1 MGYKLTDEDK
11 HLLNDVELQKLRM
24 SELLNQQEKVKRQHW
39 TVKLPCHGESYE
51 LPKSQSDT
59 FLICS
64 VCGKRYK
71 LAHSAVGNKLYTGD

>member
-1 MGYKLTDEDK
+1 MTYKLTDEDK
-11 HLLNDVELQKLRM
+11 HLLNDTELQKLRM
-24 SELLNQQEKVKRQHW
+24 GEMLDQHERVRRQHW
-39 TVKLPCHGESYE
+39 TVKLPCHGESHE

-71 LAHSAVGNKLYTGD
+71 LAHSAVGNKLYS